1 MLGLGGGQHGLNEVR
16 ARLHA
21 AGLRVTRQR
30 EVVYSALIAFHLH
43 PTAEELL
50 RLVREQD
57 GEVSLATIYN
67 TLEALSAAGLTRR
80 IPDSSGRGPCR
91 YDADL
96 SPHAHVTTPDGQTI
110 DLPPDLSK
118 RVLAHLPRE
127 LVAEVEARTG
137 RVVDRVQVQFVTRA

>member
-1 MLGLGGGQHGLNEVR
+1 MLGPGGGQHGLNEVR
-16 ARLHA
+16 ARLHG

-30 EVVYSALIAFHLH
+30 EVVYSALIASHLH

-80 IPDSSGRGPCR
+80 IPDSSGSGPCR

>member
-96 SPHAHVTTPDGQTI
+96 SPHAHVTTPDGQMI